1 MSKENT
7 DKKMFERYEF
17 RNIHMEEISQAA
29 EIEKICFPP
38 NEACTYKHMEE
49 RIKKAKELFLVAVD
63 RDTGKIVGFLNGLAT
78 NREHLTDDFFEDA
91 DVHEAEGRNI
101 MLLGLDVLPE
111 YRCQGLARELMRQYL
126 EREKQKGRKRVVLTC
141 LPDKIRMYEK
151 FGFEDHGIGESVWG
165 GEAWYEMSSILNDID
180 DLECML
186 ICNCEGTEQLRSE
199 KKRSE
204 IFMDLMQEAIL
215 MGFSGA
221 AVMDTKELVFVPEYR
236 TFCEENLCGCYNL
249 NPACPPASGTVEEMK
264 QRALSYEKTLVL
276 QTTQED
282 LHDPAEYKKEKLL
295 HNKMTEELAEKMR
308 AEGKTDILIMSA
320 GPYKKNSCMSAYCVD
335 AQKMADAAGMLC
347 WTDDGNIRYFSQ
359 ILFHE

>member
-1 MSKENT
+1 MKHFTDGLNLLGIVAFDILLFLVNNPEYKTASDIVEYRGIKANLISVNVDKLVRDRYLKKKNVKSDRRKTMLICTDKAQECYSIKRKEAYHICININGRAIKMSKENT

-141 LPDKIRMYEK
+141 LPDKVRMYEK

-165 GEAWYEMSSILNDID
+165 GEAWYEMSIILN
-180 DLECML
+180 E
-186 ICNCEGTEQLRSE
+186 
-199 KKRSE
+199 
-204 IFMDLMQEAIL
+204 
-215 MGFSGA
+215 
-221 AVMDTKELVFVPEYR
+221 
-236 TFCEENLCGCYNL
+236 
-249 NPACPPASGTVEEMK
+249 
-264 QRALSYEKTLVL
+264 
-276 QTTQED
+276 
-282 LHDPAEYKKEKLL
+282 
-295 HNKMTEELAEKMR
+295 
-308 AEGKTDILIMSA
+308 
-320 GPYKKNSCMSAYCVD
+320 
-335 AQKMADAAGMLC
+335 
-347 WTDDGNIRYFSQ
+347 
-359 ILFHE
+359 